1 MQLRNRFSEISGLLF
16 ETENTPTHFFFSS
29 ASPSIHFLSLL
40 ENYSPARRPVFATWK
55 LFKRPSLVARGF
67 LRLPTQPFSP
77 DLRRNEE
84 AISRIH
90 SGMILQNLTLVC
102 ISVHLRVLFVL

>member
-40 ENYSPARRPVFATWK
+40 ENYF
-55 LFKRPSLVARGF
+55 PSKTACVCHL
-67 LRLPTQPFSP
+67 
-77 DLRRNEE
+77 E
-84 AISRIH
+84 A
-90 SGMILQNLTLVC
+90 LQASFPGC
-102 ISVHLRVLFVL
+102 